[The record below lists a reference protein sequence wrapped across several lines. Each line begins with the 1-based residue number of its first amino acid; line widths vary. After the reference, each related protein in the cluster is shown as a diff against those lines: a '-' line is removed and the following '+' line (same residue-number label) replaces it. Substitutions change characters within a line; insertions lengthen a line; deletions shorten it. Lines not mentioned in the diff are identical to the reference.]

1 MIKKI
6 FCLFS
11 LLLLT
16 GCSVNYSIIY
26 EKNGSIKDNL
36 TIEEGVAIFDNSKPD
51 DWNDLFNS
59 RIHDIK
65 IMNEYNN
72 EKNYYVINLNNTYL
86 DINKYFEDEFFKKYV
101 GYSSYECDEECTIKV
116 VFNEKFNEMVYGN
129 ISEDN
134 YTSSFIINMSF
145 PYRITESNADNI
157 ENKIVTWNL
166 SRANQLSNLYI
177 KYNNPVKKNELS
189 NYLFNILIALSLI
202 IIIIIMFKVIKKVKK
217 SNEL

>member
-86 DINKYFEDEFFKKYV
+86 DNVSSQTFNCP
-101 GYSSYECDEECTIKV
+101 YSPVIPLEV
-116 VFNEKFNEMVYGN
+116 
-129 ISEDN
+129 
-134 YTSSFIINMSF
+134 
-145 PYRITESNADNI
+145 
-157 ENKIVTWNL
+157 
-166 SRANQLSNLYI
+166 LSNT
-177 KYNNPVKKNELS
+177 S
-189 NYLFNILIALSLI
+189 
-202 IIIIIMFKVIKKVKK
+202 
-217 SNEL
+217 